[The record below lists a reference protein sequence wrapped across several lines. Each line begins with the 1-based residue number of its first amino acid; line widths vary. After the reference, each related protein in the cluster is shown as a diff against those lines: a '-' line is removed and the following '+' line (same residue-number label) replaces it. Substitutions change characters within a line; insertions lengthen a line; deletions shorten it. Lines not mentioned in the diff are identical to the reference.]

1 VSTASSEPVV
11 EASTPVVPPSVE
23 PELDDG
29 LPHRPLAVARPDLL
43 VCEHCD
49 ALHSLQALRSDE
61 IARCSR
67 CGAVLGRGHSLGLDG
82 VLALVVAATV
92 LLVLANA
99 YPIVTLNL
107 RGIRNEATL
116 PDAVWSTWQLGEP
129 LVAIIALATAVIAP
143 LAVLVLRLYVMVP
156 LALGRVPQG
165 FRTAMRSM
173 HFMSRWSMVEVLLFG
188 TLVALVRIAGMASVI
203 PGAGLISFLFLALLL
218 ASIEAAGTQRIWER
232 AAELR
237 A

>member
-1 VSTASSEPVV
+1 
-11 EASTPVVPPSVE
+11 
-23 PELDDG
+23 
-29 LPHRPLAVARPDLL
+29 
-43 VCEHCD
+43 
-49 ALHSLQALRSDE
+49 
-61 IARCSR
+61 
-67 CGAVLGRGHSLGLDG
+67 VLGRGHLLGLDG

-99 YPIVTLNL
+99 YPIVTLDL

-116 PDAVWSTWQLGEP
+116 PDAVWSTWMLGEP
-129 LVAIIALATAVIAP
+129 LVALIALATAVIAP
-143 LAVLVLRLYVMVP
+143 MAVLALRLYVMVP
-156 LALGRVPQG
+156 LALGRVPHG
-165 FRTAMRSM
+165 FRLAMRSM